1 MLWKSLQKKFLDADR
16 ASVEQCVNWVEGTL
30 RDSLSSGQDEQGLS
44 ANRLARILLFY
55 ALALADQSKRDQK
68 QVSTNS
74 PKWKELAHQINN
86 FSNNAPKEIRDL
98 FCAEYSESNVG
109 QFATLASRKRGVQ
122 KKKYY
127 STLLFFVLHLSET
140 GKLSDDFF
148 KNFASRD
155 DRGFPLMALRV
166 VASILDHGLPS
177 GTSEP
182 HRQVRVR
189 INVKE
194 ENYNRFHSFYERFD
208 YGSPGKSEAHFVVYR
223 VMKSNPTGVM
233 KSFLAISE

>member
-127 STLLFFVLHLSET
+127 RCKYFGSW
-140 GKLSDDFF
+140 
-148 KNFASRD
+148 
-155 DRGFPLMALRV
+155 
-166 VASILDHGLPS
+166 ASIGYI
-177 GTSEP
+177 GTTP
-182 HRQVRVR
+182 
-189 INVKE
+189 
-194 ENYNRFHSFYERFD
+194 
-208 YGSPGKSEAHFVVYR
+208 PG
-223 VMKSNPTGVM
+223 
-233 KSFLAISE
+233 